1 MRRNHDLNAY
11 IRIYAY
17 LCSVISIYSKLNTE
31 KPLLLKVATPLRSS
45 KDSFKFFIYSNTGES
60 MKNSRR
66 QFMILSAAGACTL
79 ALNGKVQAQAMVAE
93 TDPQAA
99 ALGYKADASKVDKA
113 KYAKYAAGQQ
123 CDNCALYQGKPGS
136 ASGGCSLFAGKQV
149 SGKGWCSAY
158 AKKA

>member
-1 MRRNHDLNAY
+1 LFAV
-11 IRIYAY
+11 
-17 LCSVISIYSKLNTE
+17 L
-31 KPLLLKVATPLRSS
+31 
-45 KDSFKFFIYSNTGES
+45 SFGES

-99 ALGYKADASKVDKA
+99 ALGYKADATKVDKA

-136 ASGGCSLFAGKQV
+136 AAGGCSLFAGKQV
-149 SGKGWCSAY
+149 AAKGHCTAW